1 MNRQTRDCSLVC
13 LKVKNRQKTAKKS
26 KSTQFL
32 MKKHQKMLKSIKN
45 VIKCKQEK
53 LSF

>member
-1 MNRQTRDCSLVC
+1 MNRQNRNCSLVC
-13 LKVKNRQKTAKKS
+13 LKVKKRQKTS
-26 KSTQFL
+26 KRSKNTQFL

-45 VIKCKQEK
+45 LIKCKQEK